1 MLNEIRENAL
11 IERLAGS
18 FSRSPLQL
26 NALQESDAE
35 LIRLPG
41 TELVLA
47 LKTDLIVEEIETG
60 LYDDPYLIGWMAV
73 MANASDLAAVGAQ
86 PVGVLLAETIPPE
99 AEAGFLA
106 KLQAGVRDACAVC
119 GLHVL
124 GGDTNYSAHMQ
135 VGAFALGLI
144 PNGAPMTRIGCQ
156 AGDLLYSSGA
166 LGQGSVYA
174 FCKLQG
180 EGRDAAAFR
189 PVARIREGQAVR
201 LFASCCM
208 DTSDGALA
216 TLDQLMRLNGV
227 GFRLSTPLEK
237 ILHPDALALARSR
250 SLAPWMLLAGPH
262 GEFELLFTV
271 RSDREPQFLECAD
284 ALGWHP
290 LCLGAAMTEPAIHV
304 VAGTGTT
311 VLDTATIRNLF
322 GQCGGRV
329 DAFIQGLHR
338 LGPAPLSA

>member
-1 MLNEIRENAL
+1 MLNEILENAL

-18 FSRSPLQL
+18 FPRSPLQL

-73 MANASDLAAVGAQ
+73 MVNASDLAAVGAQ
-86 PVGVLLAETIPPE
+86 PVGILLTETIPSE
-99 AEAGFLA
+99 SDADFLSE
-106 KLQAGVRDACAVC
+106 LQAGVRDACAVC

-124 GGDTNYSAHMQ
+124 GGDTNFSAHMQ
-135 VGAFALGLI
+135 VGAFALGVI
-144 PNGAPMTRIGCQ
+144 PDGAPMTRIGCHP
-156 AGDLLYSSGA
+156 GDVLYTSGT

-174 FCKLQG
+174 LRMLQG
-180 EGRDAAAFR
+180 EGCDATAFR
-189 PVARIREGQAVR
+189 PVARLREGQVVR
-201 LFASCCM
+201 PFASSCM

-216 TLDQLMRLNGV
+216 TLDQLMRLNRV
-227 GFRLSTPLEK
+227 GFTLTTPLELV
-237 ILHPDALALARSR
+237 LHPDALELAHTRD
-250 SLAPWMLLAGPH
+250 LAPWMLLAGPH

-271 RSDREPQFLECAD
+271 RRDREPPFLECAA

-290 LCLGAAMTEPAIHV
+290 LGLGEVVAEPAIHI
-304 VAGTGTT
+304 VAGAETA
-311 VLDTATIRNLF
+311 VLDTARIRNLF
-322 GQCGGRV
+322 GQSGGRV
-329 DAFIQGLHR
+329 EAFIEGLHR
-338 LGPAPLSA
+338 LSHTQASA